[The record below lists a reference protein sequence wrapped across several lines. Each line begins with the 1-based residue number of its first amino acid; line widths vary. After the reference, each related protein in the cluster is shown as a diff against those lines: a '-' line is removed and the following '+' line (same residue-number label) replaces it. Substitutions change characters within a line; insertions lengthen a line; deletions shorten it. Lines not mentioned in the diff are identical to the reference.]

1 MIELVL
7 LAILLVGFDA
17 FALWLVL
24 SGAPFVPTKVSGVKT
39 MLACCETGPGRKM
52 ADIGSGDGR
61 IVMAFARTGAEAHG
75 YEINP
80 LLVWWSRRRI
90 KVAKLETRAFIHWI
104 DLWRVD
110 YSPYDTVTLFGVTH
124 IMKRLEKKLR
134 RELKP
139 GAHVVSIAFRFPT
152 WEPSKTV
159 EHVYVYER

>member
-1 MIELVL
+1 MIGLILFAVF
-7 LAILLVGFDA
+7 LAGFDV
-17 FALWLVL
+17 FAIWLVL
-24 SGAPFVPTKVSGVKT
+24 SGAPFVPSKASAVEKV
-39 MLACCETGPGRKM
+39 LACSKTGPGTTM

-80 LLVWWSRRRI
+80 LLVWWSRRKIRA
-90 KVAKLETRAFIHWI
+90 AKLEGRAFIHLK

-139 GAHVVSIAFRFPT
+139 GSRVISIAFRFPT
-152 WEPSKTV
+152 WEISKTLD
-159 EHVYVYER
+159 HVHVYER